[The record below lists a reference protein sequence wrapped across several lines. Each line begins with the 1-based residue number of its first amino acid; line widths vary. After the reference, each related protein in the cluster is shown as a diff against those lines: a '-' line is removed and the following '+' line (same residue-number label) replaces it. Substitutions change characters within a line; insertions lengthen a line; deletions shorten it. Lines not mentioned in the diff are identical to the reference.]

1 MGRLDPA
8 AVKPLAVNPLKMSPA
23 LGGALA
29 FMGLDGCLPLLHGAQ
44 GCTAFGLVLMVRH
57 FREAIPLQTTAL
69 NEVQTILG
77 GHDNLE
83 QALVNIRG
91 RTKPAVIGICST
103 GLVETRGEDIAGDLR
118 LIRARNPD
126 LADTSLV
133 FAPTPD
139 FCGGLEMGWARAVTA
154 TIETLAEPAPAADPA
169 RINLL
174 PGCHVTAG
182 DIEEL
187 GDIAAAFGLRL
198 TVLPD
203 LSGSLDGHVP
213 EHYVPTTLG
222 GTRIDEVRGL
232 GRAVL
237 TVAVGEHMRH
247 PAAAL
252 EERTGVPFV
261 VLDRLSGLEAGDRL
275 MDVLARASRRPV
287 PERLRRQRSRL
298 VDAMLDSHFSIGGR
312 RLALAGEPDL
322 VAELAGFVTE
332 VGAKV
337 SAAVVPTQSPVLAGL
352 PAERVVVGDFDDL
365 ESAAAGSDLILS
377 SSHGRRA
384 AARLGIPLLRIGFP
398 VFDRLGAAH
407 RRCAGYRGS
416 RDLLFEIGNILMERN
431 DHAPAHTD

>member
-1 MGRLDPA
+1 M
-8 AVKPLAVNPLKMSPA
+8 
-23 LGGALA
+23 
-29 FMGLDGCLPLLHGAQ
+29 
-44 GCTAFGLVLMVRH
+44 
-57 FREAIPLQTTAL
+57 
-69 NEVQTILG
+69 
-77 GHDNLE
+77 
-83 QALVNIRG
+83 
-91 RTKPAVIGICST
+91 
-103 GLVETRGEDIAGDLR
+103 
-118 LIRARNPD
+118 
-126 LADTSLV
+126 
-133 FAPTPD
+133 
-139 FCGGLEMGWARAVTA
+139 
-154 TIETLAEPAPAADPA
+154 
-169 RINLL
+169 
-174 PGCHVTAG
+174 
-182 DIEEL
+182 
-187 GDIAAAFGLRL
+187 
-198 TVLPD
+198 
-203 LSGSLDGHVP
+203 
-213 EHYVPTTLG
+213 
-222 GTRIDEVRGL
+222 
-232 GRAVL
+232 
-237 TVAVGEHMRH
+237 
-247 PAAAL
+247 
-252 EERTGVPFV
+252 PFV

-398 VFDRLGAAH
+398 VFDWLGAAH